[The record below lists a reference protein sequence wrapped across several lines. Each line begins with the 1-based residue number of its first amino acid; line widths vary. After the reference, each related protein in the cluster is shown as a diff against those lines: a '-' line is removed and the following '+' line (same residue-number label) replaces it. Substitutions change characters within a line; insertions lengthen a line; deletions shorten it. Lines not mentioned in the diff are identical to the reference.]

1 MGFQEMTYKYFF
13 GSDKRSI
20 PYLNTLI
27 ENYDSI
33 KVVTTEPRNT
43 GRGRKILN
51 NPVEDYCR
59 RNNVECS
66 YFSNSKYYDDMDFG
80 ICVSFG
86 SIFSN
91 DFLNK
96 HPSIFNIHLS
106 ILPNL
111 VGPSPV
117 ETTILNGDTL
127 FGYTIFKIIN
137 EVDKGP
143 VLFTNQIDI
152 VNNYS
157 SNVYEELSKDFKINF
172 ESIDFNSSLKEQV
185 GDVTRSYKFTKN
197 DYLITKEDT
206 LINAKNKIKAF
217 DVLGPA
223 FIKYDSKIIKIHKYT
238 EDNSNFTYELKDG
251 LLYLDEITPEGKK
264 RMKANDYM
272 RGLQ

>member
-1 MGFQEMTYKYFF
+1 MTYKYFF
-13 GSDKRSI
+13 GSDIRSI
-20 PYLNTLI
+20 PYLSNLL
-27 ENYDSI
+27 ENYDAM

-51 NPVEDYCR
+51 NPVEDYCNS
-59 RNNVECS
+59 NNIECT
-66 YFSNSKYYDDMDFG
+66 YFSNSKYYEDMDFG

-91 DFLNK
+91 DFINR

-111 VGPSPV
+111 LGPSPV
-117 ETTILNGDTL
+117 ETTILNGDTV

-143 VLFTNQIDI
+143 VLFKNQIDI

-157 SNVYEELSKDFKINF
+157 SNVYKELAEDFKINF
-172 ESIDFNSSLKEQV
+172 GNIDFNSSLKDQV
-185 GDVTRSYKFTKN
+185 GEVTRSYKFTKN
-197 DYLITKEDT
+197 DYLITKDDS
-206 LINAKNKIKAF
+206 LLKAKNKIKAF

-223 FIKYDSKIIKIHKYT
+223 FIKYESKIIKIHKYT
-238 EDNSNFTYELKDG
+238 EGNSDFKYELKDG
-251 LLYLDEITPEGKK
+251 ILNLDEITPEGKK
-264 RMKANDYM
+264 RMKANDFM